1 MRFPVRLSRSPL
13 ETALQKL
20 RDGRPGESGY
30 GHRVALL
37 LTIPAFDDPVAR
49 DVRRAAT
56 GEVYVVRSVWQ
67 RALDIPPRGRLSGI
81 DPAMWLVQ
89 RAIPERRPS
98 LWSTTVHMDQT
109 ELTAL
114 LYTMRSITVPCHP
127 DRASA
132 PPDATTFELSFG
144 ADANETRYR
153 WRGEP
158 PSGWQPLAS
167 FATRLIQLVDNPVR
181 AGR

>member
-1 MRFPVRLSRSPL
+1 MRFPVGLSPSPL

-20 RDGRPGESGY
+20 RAGRPGESGY

-37 LTIPAFDDPVAR
+37 LTIPAVDDPVAR
-49 DVRRAAT
+49 DVRRAVT
-56 GEVYVVRSVWQ
+56 GELYVVRSVWQ

-81 DPAMWLVQ
+81 DPAVWLVQ
-89 RAIPERRPS
+89 KAIPERRLS
-98 LWSTTVHMDQT
+98 LWSTTVHVDRT

-114 LYTMRSITVPCHP
+114 LHAMGSITLPCHP

-132 PPDATTFELSFG
+132 PPDANTFELSYG

-158 PSGWQPLAS
+158 PSRWQPLAS
-167 FATRLIQLVDNPVR
+167 FASRLIQLVDNHVGASR
-181 AGR
+181 